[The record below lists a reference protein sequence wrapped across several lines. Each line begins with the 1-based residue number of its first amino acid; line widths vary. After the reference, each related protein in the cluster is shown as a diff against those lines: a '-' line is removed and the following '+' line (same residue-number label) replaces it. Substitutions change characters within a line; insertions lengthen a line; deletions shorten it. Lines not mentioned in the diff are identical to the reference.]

1 MCNFMERS
9 TIVIS
14 TTLVSIMKDH
24 VEELSNLARKVFTID
39 AGDEEVFVEGTS
51 VGDRID
57 VDLLEFVCV
66 RH

>member
-14 TTLVSIMKDH
+14 TPLVSIMKDQ

-57 VDLLEFVCV
+57 VDLLEFVM
-66 RH
+66 R